1 MRTLNQLARH
11 IPSINTQEANN
22 NSHWFLFMITTSQ
35 YQIIT
40 EQVPRSQAF

>member
-11 IPSINTQEANN
+11 IPAINTQEANN
-22 NSHWFLFMITTSQ
+22 SHWFLLMITTSQ

-40 EQVPRSQAF
+40 EQFPRSQAF

>member
-22 NSHWFLFMITTSQ
+22 SHWFLFMITTSQ

-40 EQVPRSQAF
+40 AQFLRSQAF

>member
-11 IPSINTQEANN
+11 IPAINTQEAN
-22 NSHWFLFMITTSQ
+22 NSHWFLFMITSQ

-40 EQVPRSQAF
+40 EQFPHSQAL